1 MQEFHYLLEYGI
13 ESSPIPLPK
22 TEINC
27 HQLPIKYM
35 ISWLIYSDKYH
46 QGTIPEL
53 GVKGENELKDD

>member
-1 MQEFHYLLEYGI
+1 
-13 ESSPIPLPK
+13 
-22 TEINC
+22 
-27 HQLPIKYM
+27 M